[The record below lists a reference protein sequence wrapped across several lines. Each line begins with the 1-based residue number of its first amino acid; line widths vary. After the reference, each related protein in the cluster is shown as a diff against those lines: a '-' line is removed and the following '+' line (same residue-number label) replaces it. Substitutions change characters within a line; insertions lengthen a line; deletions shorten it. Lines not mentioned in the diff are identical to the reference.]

1 MDDSAMRRILGLLR
15 RRPPPSPAQQR
26 ALDLIKAVDQG
37 GLPLHPARVNDIARN
52 LGLPVSRTE
61 CVGDTVLRIRAG
73 LKSQLG

>member
-1 MDDSAMRRILGLLR
+1 MADTAMRRLLALLS

-61 CVGDTVLRIRAG
+61 CVGDTVARIRACV
-73 LKSQLG
+73 KSQRG